1 MWRGQWSSTLA
12 KSFWFQCSAASL
24 NTVEADRGLRSLPA
38 PPSPSLS
45 QRRDQKGQKE
55 EAKVPGKLLHPL
67 VPADMLNVDT
77 G

>member
-1 MWRGQWSSTLA
+1 MALLGCPRRREPRAVSSP
-12 KSFWFQCSAASL
+12 SQ
-24 NTVEADRGLRSLPA
+24 GLVLQLPA